1 MDEEAYQKNFTLSI
15 DASNKYACLM
25 FRIHIVTVGGMKK
38 GPLAEMV
45 LHYQKLLKMYARV
58 EGSEVKEVRRVMK
71 DAFSV
76 LLTEHGKEYFTGD
89 FAAQIA
95 TWSEHQTRTIEFVVA
110 GPFGVDKTIEKNFD
124 TTLSLSKLTFPHDI
138 ATMVLYEQLYRAMTI
153 LVGKTYHY

>member
-1 MDEEAYQKNFTLSI
+1 MYRF
-15 DASNKYACLM
+15 
-25 FRIHIVTVGGMKK
+25 HIVTVGSVKR

-45 LHYQKLLKMYARV
+45 AHYQTLLRPFARV
-58 EGSEVKEVRRVMK
+58 DVTETKDVRRVSK

-89 FAAQIA
+89 FAEKVAF
-95 TWSEHQTRTIEFVVA
+95 WSEQQTRTIEFVIA

-124 TTLSLSKLTFPHDI
+124 ATLSLSKLTFPHDV

-153 LVGKTYHY
+153 LNGKTYHY